1 MNLAEKF
8 AHVERER
15 EDMHDYQVEDVAF
28 FKTHPF
34 SFGLLD
40 LGLGKSVTA
49 GTVIADLLLEDIGQ
63 KVLIV
68 GPIAVIATS
77 WPDEIRSWRHLAP
90 WSYTVLREDED
101 DPRLK
106 LARKYDRKHGT
117 KTETA
122 MRQQIRQELAR
133 SNTSIHLANFE
144 ALEWLCEFWQQRWPY
159 RIVIV
164 DEAHAMKSHDSSR
177 FKALARMRNTPG
189 LIERM
194 HLLTAT
200 PASENYLGFFAMTYL
215 LDGGKRF
222 GKEITKFRDRY
233 FIQNPY
239 DRSFKLRPGAK
250 EEILGK
256 IADIATIRKRR
267 DHFDTKEATVIQR
280 RFILSERA
288 QAQYDSMAD
297 DMVLALGDTTITAD
311 TAAALSQ
318 KLSQM
323 ASGVVYE
330 TALLEPEDY
339 DPDLDD
345 EAPDLIKVRR
355 VHHIHDH
362 KIEMLKALVEEL
374 DGENLLVSYQHRS
387 SLDRL
392 QKAFPKAVKWDKTG
406 KSKAAWN
413 DGKVPMLL
421 MHPKSGG
428 AGQNLQRGGCH
439 VIFFDIPWSRTDFTQ
454 LIGRLDRQGQKRH
467 VTVLLL
473 VAAGTID
480 EKIAR
485 AQQDKKASE
494 EEMFEILRK
503 YIRRLNKR
511 QAEFTR

>member
-1 MNLAEKF
+1 MTADEVIAAKF

-15 EDMHDYQVEDVAF
+15 EHMHDYQVEDVQF
-28 FKTHPF
+28 LKDHPF

-49 GTVIADLLLEDIGQ
+49 GTVVADLLLEHFGQ
-63 KVLIV
+63 RVLIV

-77 WPDEIRSWRHLAP
+77 WPDELRTWRHLAP
-90 WSYTVLREDED
+90 WNYTVLREDDD

-106 LARKYDRKHGT
+106 LARKHDRKNGT
-117 KTETA
+117 RTET
-122 MRQQIRQELAR
+122 MVRRQIREELAR
-133 SNTSIHLANFE
+133 RQSDIHLVNFE
-144 ALEWLCEFWQQRWPY
+144 ALEWLVEFWQGRWPY

-164 DEAHAMKSHDSSR
+164 DEAHAMKSHDSGR
-177 FKALARMRNTPG
+177 FKALARVRNTPG
-189 LIERM
+189 LIKRM

-215 LDGGKRF
+215 LDGGQRF
-222 GKEITKFRDRY
+222 GKEVTKFRDRY
-233 FIQNPY
+233 FSQNPY

-250 EEILGK
+250 EEILQK

-267 DHFDTKEATVIQR
+267 DHFDTKEATIVQR
-280 RFILSERA
+280 RFMLGQKA
-288 QAQYDSMAD
+288 QDAYDSMLN

-339 DPDLDD
+339 DPDIDD

-362 KIEMLKALVEEL
+362 KIDMLKALVEEL
-374 DGENLLVSYQHRS
+374 DGENLLVSYQHRA

-392 QKAFPKAVKWDKTG
+392 VKAFPKAVKWDKQG
-406 KSKAAWN
+406 RSKAPWN
-413 DGKVPMLL
+413 DGKIEMLL

-428 AGQNLQRGGCH
+428 AGQNLQRGGRYI
-439 VIFFDIPWSRTDFTQ
+439 VFFDIPWSRTDFVQ
-454 LIGRLDRQGQKRH
+454 LVGRLDRQGQKRH
-467 VTVLLL
+467 VTVVMLC
-473 VAAGTID
+473 AAGTID
-480 EKIAR
+480 EKIAK
-485 AQQDKKASE
+485 AQADKKASE
-494 EEMFEILRK
+494 EEMFQLLRY
-503 YIRRLNKR
+503 YIARAKK
-511 QAEFTR
+511 